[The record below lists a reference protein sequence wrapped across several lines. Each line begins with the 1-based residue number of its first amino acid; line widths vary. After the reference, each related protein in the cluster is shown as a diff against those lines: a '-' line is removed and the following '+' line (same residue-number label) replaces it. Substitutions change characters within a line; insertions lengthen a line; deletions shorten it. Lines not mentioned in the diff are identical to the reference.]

1 PSYSP
6 TTTNL
11 NAKPTP
17 FKQLSKQDY
26 DEKRRNNQCFYCSEK
41 YTPGHKC
48 KTGKL
53 YMLLCPEL
61 GDSENVTT
69 SSKDDVFSEDNI
81 STDSF
86 GDLSLSIHALIGSW
100 GIQTLC
106 VHGVIKKQ
114 LVKMLV
120 DCGST
125 HNFIDE
131 GVAKRLG
138 LKLIPIPSKENGDFF
153 VMPLGGYN
161 VVLGV
166 AWLSP

>member
-1 PSYSP
+1 
-6 TTTNL
+6 
-11 NAKPTP
+11 
-17 FKQLSKQDY
+17 
-26 DEKRRNNQCFYCSEK
+26 
-41 YTPGHKC
+41 
-48 KTGKL
+48 
-53 YMLLCPEL
+53 MLLCPEL

-138 LKLIPIPSKENGDFF
+138 LKLIPIPSKEVSVANGLNLSIHYMLHQVTWKLQGVEFVGDFF